1 MRNPYLHS
9 FGYSHNEIL
18 NVAFHY
24 AAEQSSR
31 VVVRGS
37 KAERAMQKEG
47 IRIKAA
53 AKRATELLKSSYS
66 SFPRNVPEFY
76 KELAD
81 VLIGIDKLNHALRTE
96 KKVIEKI
103 NDLKIV
109 ALKKLEKC
117 NTTSELRKV
126 RQAFYGLVSKL
137 LKRKS
142 AQLLILKDA
151 GKVLK
156 KLPNIEEM
164 PTIII
169 AGMPNVGKSSLLWQL
184 TGSKPEIQPYPFT
197 TKGLMIGYLESG
209 FKRIQIFDTPG
220 LLDRP
225 LEKRNK
231 IELQT
236 IVALK
241 RLANA
246 IVFII
251 DASETCGWNVES
263 QVSLYHE
270 IMRLFN
276 KKTIIAINKI
286 DVLGGK
292 EIKDFPELSNAIKI
306 SCTTGEGIE
315 KLKDEILKVLKI

>member
-1 MRNPYLHS
+1 MKNPYS
-9 FGYSHNEIL
+9 YTIGYSYKEIL
-18 NVAFHY
+18 DIAFHY

-31 VVVRGS
+31 AVVRGS
-37 KAERAMQKEG
+37 KTERAMQKEG

-117 NTTSELRKV
+117 NTTSELRRV

-169 AGMPNVGKSSLLWQL
+169 AGMPNVGKSSLLWRL

-246 IVFII
+246 IIFII

-286 DVLGGK
+286 DVLGGR
-292 EIKDFPELSNAIKI
+292 EIKNFPELSNAIKI

-315 KLKDEILKVLKI
+315 KLKDEMLKVLKI